1 MNWEKIQFLMNTLYH
16 STLVV
21 KKIREIDPNNIL
33 LEIFINVLVIIHLED
48 LHDDV
53 SEAEESLIRTKLCYF
68 QHYAVSLGPFLR

>member
-1 MNWEKIQFLMNTLYH
+1 MRVVRLPGDTITLL
-16 STLVV
+16 SC
-21 KKIREIDPNNIL
+21 KEIREIDQQNIL
-33 LEIFINVLVIIHLED
+33 MEIINFFVIIYLED